1 MINDPNFIAQV
12 THTTFETQAQSCHS
26 RQAALKLMN
35 EIYLIV
41 FGEIGWRKKQKKQ
54 SNNYSIKSNCTW

>member
-41 FGEIGWRKKQKKQ
+41 FGEIG
-54 SNNYSIKSNCTW
+54 